1 MEAYKFFVR
10 TLDEMYADAEKRK
23 IITPATISQGEFAD
37 LSYQIDAIRQG
48 LECLEKYSG
57 VMIADVVGLG
67 KSIIATALA
76 YNLAMPRTL
85 IVAPPHLKPQW
96 IKYVEKF
103 QLKNA
108 SVVSSGKIKD
118 LQQAA
123 ETAEPTLYII
133 DEAHRYRNENTS
145 AYQLL
150 HQAVRAKAENKVIL
164 LTATPYNNHPK
175 DLYALVKLF
184 QIPSRATLNTVD
196 NFGLR
201 FGQLIV
207 EYNQLAKVKKR
218 NTSPAA
224 DKQIRDLA
232 ERMRTILEPVI
243 IRRSR
248 IDLTEITHYAEDLA
262 TQKVSFANVNDP
274 KTIEYDLGQ
283 LTERY
288 YRTLEGL
295 NTEAFAGAKYKPLT
309 YLADEAEF
317 NTKYK
322 TVFNFSRTQQL
333 NMAKL
338 AQRLF
343 VLRFESSP
351 YAFKT
356 TLEKM
361 IAAHRNTIEL
371 WRTKG
376 LVTISKNKALDK
388 FDDDEGDNFTISR
401 AMLNDDFVE
410 DVEADL
416 AWLEKIYQLWFKNGI
431 EFDPKQ
437 ARVELTIRE
446 LLRQN
451 PERKIVI
458 FTSFAD
464 TAEYVARKLR
474 EAGLTRTLL
483 YTSAQSRAL
492 KNIVARNFDAALRAE
507 DCENGYDIIVATDA
521 LSEGF
526 NLHRAGVIIN
536 YDIPYNPTRV
546 IQRVGR
552 INRIDQQKF
561 KELEVYNLFPTT
573 IGENIIKVKG
583 ISSLK
588 VMLMNQVIGNDTK
601 VLTSDEEVES
611 FLCQQYESVSP
622 DKIAAWDNE
631 YRNIY
636 NRVKDDAG
644 LICQVRSRSDRK
656 ITRGVYVADVKS
668 LALIR
673 RGNNLVFMS
682 LGGDGTVNVVTP
694 AKALEILCAEE
705 DKKAIASDEKNE
717 SWERFTAAVAKPY
730 ELPKMLGNRGYALD
744 VIEALRE
751 ICPDEKTYLD
761 KLYDAARRYD
771 DLCEAE
777 LQTIV
782 RLDLNNMK
790 IAMAKLRTEIPEW
803 YLDGI
808 CQKAAG
814 VEAARPELILVED
827 FV

>member
-1 MEAYKFFVR
+1 MEPYQFFVR

-76 YNLAMPRTL
+76 YNLAMSRTV
-85 IVAPPHLKPQW
+85 IVVPPHLKPQW

-108 SVVSSGKIKD
+108 SAVSSGKIKD

-201 FGQLIV
+201 FGQLIA
-207 EYNQLAKVKKR
+207 EYNQLVKVKKR
-218 NTSPAA
+218 DTSPAG

-288 YRTLEGL
+288 CQTLEGL

-309 YLADEAEF
+309 YLTDETEF
-317 NTKYK
+317 NAKYK
-322 TVFNFSRTQQL
+322 TVFNFNRTQQL

-361 IAAHRNTIEL
+361 ITAHRNTIEL

-376 LVTISKNKALDK
+376 LVTISKNKTLDK
-388 FDDDEGDNFTISR
+388 FDDERNNFTISR

-446 LLRQN
+446 LLREN

-474 EAGLTRTLL
+474 EVGLTRTLL

-492 KNIVARNFDAALRAE
+492 KNIVARNFDATLRAK
-507 DCENGYDIIVATDA
+507 DCENEYDIIVATDA

-526 NLHRAGVIIN
+526 NLHRAGVVIN

-546 IQRVGR
+546 VQRVGR

-611 FLCQQYESVSP
+611 FLCQQYKSVSP

-636 NRVKDDAG
+636 NRVKDDTE
-644 LICQVRSRSDRK
+644 LIRQARSRSERK
-656 ITRGVYVADVKS
+656 ITRKLCVTNVKS

-673 RGNNLVFMS
+673 YGNNLVFMS
-682 LGGDGTVNVVTP
+682 LGGDDTVNVVTP
-694 AKALEILCAEE
+694 AKALEILRAEE
-705 DKKAIASDEKNE
+705 DEIAVESDEKNG
-717 SWERFTAAVAKPY
+717 SWEKFTTAVAKPY

-761 KLYDAARRYD
+761 KLHDAARQYD

-782 RLDLNNMK
+782 RLDLDNIKTM
-790 IAMAKLRTEIPEW
+790 MTKLHTEIPEW

-808 CQKAAG
+808 YQKAAG
-814 VEAARPELILVED
+814 VEAARPEIILVED